1 MENKNELNLNA
12 ETEDILGLMKN
23 YELVLKK
30 LYELF
35 AQKIPQEKEF
45 WLKLSEEESKHAYWL
60 EILDMNLKKQEV
72 ILDDDSVNAEAVK
85 SSFSDVRKSIE
96 YFNKA
101 EIASEEALKL
111 AVSLENHMIEQDFFQ
126 SSHGQ
131 IKDFDQTMNLLREE
145 TLRHG
150 EVLRQKLIDES
161 GDKSDDKTESLFD
174 KIKSIFK

>member
-1 MENKNELNLNA
+1 MENKNKLNLNA

-23 YELVLKK
+23 YELILKK

-35 AQKIPQEKEF
+35 AQKIPQEREF
-45 WLKLSEEESKHAYWL
+45 WLKLSEEENKHAYWL

-72 ILDDDSVNAEAVK
+72 ILDDNSIDAAAVK
-85 SSFSDVRKSIE
+85 SSFADVQKSIE
-96 YFNKA
+96 YFNKTDVV
-101 EIASEEALKL
+101 SKEALKL
-111 AVSLENHMIEQDFFQ
+111 AVSLENHMIEQDFFE

-161 GDKSDDKTESLFD
+161 GDNSDDRSESLFD
-174 KIKSIFK
+174 KIKRMF